1 VNRLFMS
8 LEFLKDG
15 PDAKLVVGD
24 VFDATTEL
32 ENACRAL
39 TVIPNVREHVSAKEI
54 SNIADEVQRLPVARL
69 SAFKISAKDFFK
81 ELMDKLAHIE
91 VVEVSANEADML
103 SSVDHAGEPIIDI
116 DDVLDP
122 VRFRLHLA
130 TFQMIDRHLAYRQ
143 PNSFFTALSCALLL
157 DHFPIALTPRE
168 RDAAAALDIRDCT
181 VSYLTTNATSHF
193 DLFDGLPIMECMLQ
207 RYVTSSDRA
216 KLHTISGPTFVSSWP
231 EYVEQMRLLTTAIDS
246 IVVCVAALLFR
257 TQIILLKS
265 SAHLIINP
273 DDGVRR
279 VFLYVHE
286 DEAFDTYSWLHH
298 SDADNPCL
306 PPDTHMYFQRNV
318 SVECQPESLRFLSS
332 ASSRSRSPSSS
343 STPVSK
349 KQAPAP
355 AQSAAA
361 AALAS
366 APAPAVTA
374 VRTQYPPLPELKSSS
389 SVVQQHLSAARTSA
403 SQALADH
410 NFCGMINPGVF
421 CSFISLLQSWFYI
434 KAFRNVVL
442 KSKSQDVTLTEL
454 NCVFRSL
461 QNRNFGIRGTDCSIE
476 VHFLEFSVW
485 FLCPTHIISELR
497 FEVSMFHWVKFKES
511 LLRS

>member
-1 VNRLFMS
+1 LLS
-8 LEFLKDG
+8 LARAHLG
-15 PDAKLVVGD
+15 L
-24 VFDATTEL
+24 EL
-32 ENACRAL
+32 RIVLSFKPLLDHSRAL

-69 SAFKISAKDFFK
+69 SSFKISAKHFFK
-81 ELMDKLAHIE
+81 DLMDKLAHIE

-103 SSVDHAGEPIIDI
+103 SSVDHASEPIIDI

-122 VRFRLHLA
+122 VRL
-130 TFQMIDRHLAYRQ
+130 
-143 PNSFFTALSCALLL
+143 
-157 DHFPIALTPRE
+157 
-168 RDAAAALDIRDCT
+168 
-181 VSYLTTNATSHF
+181 V
-193 DLFDGLPIMECMLQ
+193 
-207 RYVTSSDRA
+207 
-216 KLHTISGPTFVSSWP
+216 
-231 EYVEQMRLLTTAIDS
+231 
-246 IVVCVAALLFR
+246 
-257 TQIILLKS
+257 
-265 SAHLIINP
+265 
-273 DDGVRR
+273 
-279 VFLYVHE
+279 
-286 DEAFDTYSWLHH
+286 
-298 SDADNPCL
+298 
-306 PPDTHMYFQRNV
+306 
-318 SVECQPESLRFLSS
+318 
-332 ASSRSRSPSSS
+332 
-343 STPVSK
+343 
-349 KQAPAP
+349 AP

-361 AALAS
+361 A
-366 APAPAVTA
+366 PAVAAGRTQQQPTSPA
-374 VRTQYPPLPELKSSS
+374 VVPQPSSTPVSNKQAPGTQYPPLPKLKSSS
-389 SVVQQHLSAARTSA
+389 AVVQQHLSAARTSA

-497 FEVSMFHWVKFKES
+497 FEVSMFQWVRFKES